1 MLIADFDPHRIYQWG
16 GSSMITVS
24 TESARRFLEQKRRK
38 RQAEWDRLFQK
49 ATRDCEAIVKMIIEK
64 YRPRRVWQWGSLLH
78 PELFRDY
85 SDIDLA
91 VEGIDDPAAFF
102 AMLGDAERLTTFP
115 LDILDFDRIEKA
127 FSDIIRMKGKVI
139 YEC

>member
-1 MLIADFDPHRIYQWG
+1 MN
-16 GSSMITVS
+16 TVS
-24 TESARRFLEQKRRK
+24 IEDARRFLEGKRRK
-38 RQAEWDRLFQK
+38 QQTEWDRLFQK
-49 ATRDCEAIVKMIIEK
+49 ATRDCEPIVQMIIEE
-64 YRPRRVWQWGSLLH
+64 YRPRRIRQWGSLLH

-127 FSDIIRMKGKVI
+127 FADIIRMKGRI
-139 YEC
+139 I